1 MIMLPYRCRQLRN
14 DTDLYVNSSYAG
26 FQKIETIEKHLD
38 EYQRLAEEKA
48 KFTEWDSVVLYA
60 VFEYDPSNQTL
71 VSADFVLLEI
81 PYSTYVEFAQKFM
94 DRTRFFFIRGR
105 KEYYEY

>member
-1 MIMLPYRCRQLRN
+1 MLPYRCRQIRN
-14 DTDLYVNSSYAG
+14 DTDLYINSRYAG
-26 FQKIETIEKHLD
+26 FQKLKTIE
-38 EYQRLAEEKA
+38 EYFEEYRRLAAEKA
-48 KFTEWDSVVLYA
+48 KFTKWDHVVLYA
-60 VFEYDPSNQTL
+60 VYEYDLPYQTL

-81 PYSTYVEFAQKFM
+81 PYDIYIEFAQKFT